1 MFRFLAAIILLL
13 PITSN
18 AESYTECYKSIRN
31 MQELEPIA
39 HKAGLDVPIGSV
51 TFEVL
56 ASSEKATDEDKPLI
70 ATLANKRQ
78 ECWGLLKSNLES
90 KSAPESVKSTFEA
103 SNTEQM
109 NLMAALYGQEI
120 TYGQYVRGMQEAAS
134 RGKKSLSAISNADN
148 SRSMEQLLQGMS
160 NAFKNVQP
168 KPVINCSSSK
178 LGDSIN
184 TTCR

>member
-1 MFRFLAAIILLL
+1 MLKCLVAAALLL
-13 PITSN
+13 PTIAH
-18 AESYTECYKSIRN
+18 AETYTDCYKSIKT
-31 MQELEPIA
+31 MPELEPIS
-39 HKAGLDVPIGSV
+39 HKAGLDVPIGNV
-51 TFEVL
+51 KFEVL
-56 ASSEKATDEDKPLI
+56 ANTEKATEDEKPII
-70 ATLANKRQ
+70 AMLANKRQ

-90 KSAPESVKSTFEA
+90 KSAPESVKSTFET

-109 NLMAALYGQEI
+109 MLMAALYGQEI

-134 RGKKSLSAISNADN
+134 KGRKSLSAISSADN

-178 LGDSIN
+178 LGDSVN